1 MIPFFRKLRK
11 KLADDNKP
19 LKYMRYALGE
29 IVLVVIGIL
38 IALQVNNWNEKRLN
52 YMEEKRILKALSEEL
67 KLRRFLFAKGT
78 EQQENSILSAKNLL
92 MEMQS
97 PIQEM
102 NIDRLDKD
110 IDRITSR
117 WLSGTPTSIYDALI
131 GSGELKLISSEELRN
146 ALAQLKSDQEFLR
159 LFEELQVK
167 FVDDKLS
174 PFLNQYINRSAIR
187 LKGMG
192 NPQLKDI
199 PLMQNETDYNKMLRN
214 NEFANLLVESIEH
227 TSRVISNYKR
237 LERVVNSVDSLAN
250 IGNNGIENLPAL
262 NTK

>member
-1 MIPFFRKLRK
+1 
-11 KLADDNKP
+11 
-19 LKYMRYALGE
+19 MRYAIGE

-67 KLRRFLFAKGT
+67 KLRRFLFARGT

-117 WLSGTPTSIYDALI
+117 TPTSIYDALI

>member
-146 ALAQLKSDQEFLR
+146 ALAQLK
-159 LFEELQVK
+159 
-167 FVDDKLS
+167 
-174 PFLNQYINRSAIR
+174 
-187 LKGMG
+187 
-192 NPQLKDI
+192 
-199 PLMQNETDYNKMLRN
+199 
-214 NEFANLLVESIEH
+214 
-227 TSRVISNYKR
+227 
-237 LERVVNSVDSLAN
+237 
-250 IGNNGIENLPAL
+250 
-262 NTK
+262 

>member
-1 MIPFFRKLRK
+1 MIKFFRKIRQTL
-11 KLADDNKP
+11 LSEGNTG
-19 LKYMRYALGE
+19 KYMKYAIGE

-38 IALQVNNWNEKRLN
+38 IALQVNNWNEQRLN
-52 YMEEKRILKALSEEL
+52 DMEEKKILKALSEEL
-67 KLRRFLFAKGT
+67 KLRRFLFARGT
-78 EQQENSILSAKNLL
+78 EQQENSILSTKNLL
-92 MEMQS
+92 KEMQS
-97 PIQEM
+97 PIEEM

-110 IDRITSR
+110 IGRITSR

-131 GSGELKLISSEELRN
+131 GSGDLKLISSEELRN

-187 LKGMG
+187 LKGIG
-192 NPQLKDI
+192 NSQLKDI
-199 PLMQNETDYNKMLRN
+199 PLMKNQTDYNHMLRN
-214 NEFANLLVESIEH
+214 NEFANLLVEFIEH
-227 TSRVISNYKR
+227 SSRVISNYKR

-250 IGNNGIENLPAL
+250 IGNSAIENLPTL